1 VSFVSRN
8 DDRRKFLL
16 GVGRLVFIWAVP
28 ASTLAA
34 KAATPKIA
42 LGQDHEPIFVV
53 KIFALYERL
62 FDGVSH
68 DESLA
73 GSKSESLGSADKN
86 ARRYTSTVRVSARVK
101 L

>member
-8 DDRRKFLL
+8 DGRRKFLF
-16 GVGRLVFIWAVP
+16 GVGRFVFVGAVP

-34 KAATPKIA
+34 KAATAKIA

-53 KIFALYERL
+53 KIFALDERL

-73 GSKSESLGSADKN
+73 GSKIEFLGSEDKN
-86 ARRYTSTVRVSARVK
+86 VCCYTSTVRVSARVK